1 MVFEYN
7 SISHLIILTNLSQSE
22 SEVAQSCPTLWDP
35 MDGNLQ
41 GSTVHRI
48 FQARI
53 LEWAAI
59 SFSRGSSQPLA
70 KLTPYVRHCVF
81 LMHCFVYN
89 HGNAMRLMLIISI
102 LLMKK
107 LRLENTS
114 NLPTFLQ
121 LRGNQHEA
129 IFILK
134 PIYLATKPQHHFCHC
149 GFEYTGFR
157 KMESESEVAPS
168 CPTLCKPMDARLLR
182 PWDFLGK
189 STGVGCLFLLQGNS
203 RPRDR
208 TQVSLI
214 VDRRFTI

>member
-1 MVFEYN
+1 
-7 SISHLIILTNLSQSE
+7 
-22 SEVAQSCPTLWDP
+22 

-70 KLTPYVRHCVF
+70 KLTPYVRHCAF

-89 HGNAMRLMLIISI
+89 HGNANEVDAHYLHFID
-102 LLMKK
+102 
-107 LRLENTS
+107 EETEAWEH
-114 NLPTFLQ
+114 NLPMFLQ

-129 IFILK
+129 NFILK
-134 PIYLATKPQHHFCHC
+134 PIYLATKPQHYLCHC
-149 GFEYTGFR
+149 DFEYTGFR
-157 KMESESEVAPS
+157 KVESESEVALS
-168 CPTLCKPMDARLLR
+168 CPTLCNPMDTRLLH

-189 STGVGCLFLLQGNS
+189 STGVGCLFLLQGTS

-208 TQVSLI
+208 TQVSHI
-214 VDRRFTI
+214 VDRRFIIWATREVNEIKWVLFILKEIKTKTEDK